1 MPVRQ
6 FPGEVTQLPQ
16 GAAETERNNPL
27 GARVIGWL
35 LPGASSSGRSVS
47 NIGAVDVGAGPFGC
61 HIKSNNARMQSDA
74 LGAALAFP
82 FTVVVVANRVTRTAN
97 ANDLAGLGHTGGDQ
111 LLSFRARTTA
121 DNQFL
126 FRLTNGGGVTSR
138 SFSANVA
145 GGGGAPAVLSATVKS
160 ASDVDLYWNGRLDNG
175 TLTTGASGTPTYNT
189 IALGGIDR
197 ATDSFADTGNDIA
210 YIGVF
215 AGAFS
220 PDEHASIAANPAQ
233 VFSDDVWEVVA
244 GSGTTTVTAD
254 LSATYTITGTA
265 SADASAAYGIR
276 GAVQADASA
285 AYNLRGA
292 VQADASAAY
301 AIGGAVT
308 ASLDATYEILSAD
321 SVSADLPAAYV
332 IQGIVQADASAAYA
346 LRGAVQSDGA
356 GAYNIRTAA
365 QADLSAVYDVEASTG
380 ITYTRAPRGGGYPA
394 TVQTTERY
402 GTTNTKRPA
411 MTNTR
416 R

>member
-16 GAAETERNNPL
+16 GFAETERNNPF

-61 HIKSNNARMQSDA
+61 HIKGNNARMQSDA

-111 LLSFRARTTA
+111 LLSFRVRTTA

-126 FRLTNGGGVTSR
+126 FRLTNGGGVTLR

-145 GGGGAPAVLSATVKS
+145 SGGGVPAVLAATIKS

-189 IALGGIDR
+189 IALGGVDR
-197 ATDSFADTGNDIA
+197 AIDSFADTGNDIA
-210 YIGVF
+210 CIGVF

-233 VFSDDVWEVVA
+233 VFGDDVWDVVA
-244 GSGTTTVTAD
+244 GAAAGTTVAPTKGTLTFTGKQPSIAQTANQTVEPAKGALTFGGKTPTIAQTANQTVAPTKGA
-254 LSATYTITGTA
+254 LTFTGKQPTV
-265 SADASAAYGIR
+265 SQDS
-276 GAVQADASA
+276 GAVVSPTK
-285 AYNLRGA
+285 GA
-292 VQADASAAY
+292 LTFQGGIPSVTQTANQIIVPAKGSLVF
-301 AIGGAVT
+301 GGKTPTVEQSGAVT
-308 ASLDATYEILSAD
+308 
-321 SVSADLPAAYV
+321 
-332 IQGIVQADASAAYA
+332 YA
-346 LRGAVQSDGA
+346 
-356 GAYNIRTAA
+356 
-365 QADLSAVYDVEASTG
+365 
-380 ITYTRAPRGGGYPA
+380 RAPRGGGYPA
-394 TVQTTERY
+394 TVPTTERY
-402 GTTNTKRPA
+402 GMTNTKRPA